1 MLSVIFDMV
10 MFVVGKHPVECG
22 CIFFLEVR
30 HSSED
35 SLYPHL
41 LVRSHLH
48 LCLYLGSVR
57 VSRFSSLCEGQ
68 LHFSL
73 ACGVKCLQQHFS
85 FNSPTEQKQQQQLP
99 TSSNIHTHTHT
110 GARTTLC
117 VCLVGLCICESAS
130 TSIFVSAGSLWL
142 SVTSQK
148 SV

>member
-30 HSSED
+30 HLSEA

-48 LCLYLGSVR
+48 LCLYLESVC
-57 VSRFSSLCEGQ
+57 VSRLSSLCEGQ

>member
-30 HSSED
+30 HLSEA

>member
-22 CIFFLEVR
+22 CIFFLEVT
-30 HSSED
+30 HLSEA

-99 TSSNIHTHTHT
+99 TSSNIHTHTY
-110 GARTTLC
+110 GRTNHAVC
-117 VCLVGLCICESAS
+117 VFGWPVYL
-130 TSIFVSAGSLWL
+130 
-142 SVTSQK
+142 
-148 SV
+148 

>member
-1 MLSVIFDMV
+1 MV

-30 HSSED
+30 HLSEA

-99 TSSNIHTHTHT
+99 TSSNIHTHTY
-110 GARTTLC
+110 GRTNHAVC
-117 VCLVGLCICESAS
+117 VFGWPVYLWECEYEYLCICWFALAVCHFSE
-130 TSIFVSAGSLWL
+130 IGLN
-142 SVTSQK
+142 
-148 SV
+148 